1 MCGVLCRDPGAT
13 LARVTPAM
21 GVVGGL
27 LVLDGG
33 RLGLVLSS
41 ALVGPAAVP
50 LGGGL

>member
-1 MCGVLCRDPGAT
+1 MCGVLCRQPGVT

-33 RLGLVLSS
+33 GLGLVLSS
-41 ALVGPAAVP
+41 VLVGPAAVP
-50 LGGGL
+50 SGGEL